1 MRRGDAEFDYLAGKQ
16 GARGSTNGR
25 ACLDAIRL
33 LGLIGPSDLA
43 TPSAI
48 RRRQL
53 YVSMYLGIDLGTSAV
68 KTVLVDSAQRVIAS
82 ESRPLTT
89 ASPLSGYCEQ
99 DPAQWVDATF
109 ATLDALKATHAS
121 ALAVVEGIGLSGQM
135 HGATLLDASARPLR
149 PCILWND
156 GRSVAECRILEQRW
170 PALRATTGNKAMP
183 GFTAPKLLWIA
194 MHEPEVFA
202 ATKLVLLPKAY
213 LRLVLTGEA
222 VEDVSDASGSLW
234 LDAARRDWSD
244 AALAATGLSRD
255 HMPRLVEGC
264 APAATLRSELA
275 QRWGMI
281 RRPIFAGGAG
291 DNPAGAVGIGAIR
304 AGTAFISLGTS
315 GALLAPTSR
324 MAANPDRGVHTF
336 CHAIPAMWIQAG
348 AILSAASCLAWISR
362 LFGIA
367 EAELLAPLGSRPQLP
382 SPVSFLPYLA
392 GERTPHDDP
401 VVRGMLDG
409 LSHGTDREAIVQAV
423 LEGVAFALADCR
435 DVLADAGIGIAEADA
450 IGGGSRSR
458 FWLAVLASVLNVPI
472 HRFAEGETGAAFGA
486 ARLGRLAV
494 TGEAIDT
501 VCTPPRRIE
510 TFEPDRVL
518 VDAYADRLP
527 TWRELYR
534 PRQ

>member
-1 MRRGDAEFDYLAGKQ
+1 
-16 GARGSTNGR
+16 
-25 ACLDAIRL
+25 
-33 LGLIGPSDLA
+33 
-43 TPSAI
+43 
-48 RRRQL
+48 
-53 YVSMYLGIDLGTSAV
+53 MYLGIDLGTSAV

-82 ESRPLTT
+82 ESRPLAT
-89 ASPLSGYCEQ
+89 ASPRPGYSEQ
-99 DPAQWVDATF
+99 DPAQWVEATF

-194 MHEPEVFA
+194 THEPEVFA
-202 ATKLVLLPKAY
+202 ATKRVLLPKAY

-275 QRWGMI
+275 QRWGMV
-281 RRPIFAGGAG
+281 RRPSFAGGAG

-324 MAANPDRGVHTF
+324 IAANPDRGVHTF
-336 CHAIPAMWIQAG
+336 CHAIPGMWIQAG

-367 EAELLAPLGSRPQLP
+367 EAELLAPLGSRPQMP

-401 VVRGMLDG
+401 VARGMLDG

-435 DVLADAGIGIAEADA
+435 DVLADAGITVAEADA

-458 FWLAVLASVLNVPI
+458 FWLSVLASVLNVPI

-494 TGEAIDT
+494 TGEAIDA

-510 TFEPDRVL
+510 TFEPERVL

-527 TWRELYR
+527 AWRELYR
-534 PRQ
+534 PRR

>member
-1 MRRGDAEFDYLAGKQ
+1 
-16 GARGSTNGR
+16 
-25 ACLDAIRL
+25 
-33 LGLIGPSDLA
+33 
-43 TPSAI
+43 
-48 RRRQL
+48 
-53 YVSMYLGIDLGTSAV
+53 MYLGIDLGTSAV

-82 ESRPLTT
+82 ESRPLAT
-89 ASPLSGYCEQ
+89 ASPLSGYSEQ

-109 ATLDALKATHAS
+109 ATLDALKTTHAS

-135 HGATLLDASARPLR
+135 HGATLLDAGARPLR

-156 GRSVAECRILEQRW
+156 GRSAAECRILEQRW

-183 GFTAPKLLWIA
+183 GFTAPKLLWVA

-281 RRPIFAGGAG
+281 RRPTFAGGAG

-304 AGTAFISLGTS
+304 PGTAFISLGTS

-324 MAANPDRGVHTF
+324 IAANPDRGVHTF

-362 LFGIA
+362 LFGVA
-367 EAELLAPLGSRPQLP
+367 EAELLAPLGSRPRLP

-527 TWRELYR
+527 AWRELYR